1 MVLLPA
7 FLDGLART
15 VSTKKS
21 KNLSEDGDGGEEMA
35 KSMIKS
41 SKKNLT
47 LLGSSGFV
55 SSESSKRF
63 TSVCS
68 NRGEKGI
75 NQDRAIVWEVH
86 FV

>member
-1 MVLLPA
+1 MVLPA
-7 FLDGLART
+7 FLDGLARS

-21 KNLSEDGDGGEEMA
+21 KNTPEDENGGREIA
-35 KSMIKS
+35 KSMVKD
-41 SKKNLT
+41 SKKNST

-55 SSESSKRF
+55 NSENSKRF
-63 TSVCS
+63 TSICS

-86 FV
+86 FI